1 MKRILE
7 ILALVPVMFLLNSC
21 EGTTPEPTPDPNP
34 GTDSG
39 KQELPAPPAEEKS
52 SNVFVVDMFSTLEDE
67 GEFFAMRDVASV
79 AQHISSQSG
88 KKPLVYMFDRA
99 DFTVG
104 VSHPF
109 NRLSYT
115 ANIYQLFAQH
125 EPTTETVTKG
135 TAMATLYP
143 ISLYDGIAQNGAYMS
158 GTTISAPLATATK
171 ICIYT
176 SRISTMD
183 QIQEIFNARSQKL
196 QGDSVIISLVENS
209 IKTDVVK
216 YVEETM
222 SLRAATF
229 GSEDT
234 KLDVL
239 VVVPAA
245 YVCRKIESGKTI
257 NLPYYRVSIE
267 KWLL

>member
-1 MKRILE
+1 
-7 ILALVPVMFLLNSC
+7 MFLLNSC
-21 EGTTPEPTPDPNP
+21 EGTEQTQDPTPDPNP
-34 GTDSG
+34 GTDPG

-52 SNVFVVDMFSTLEDE
+52 SNIFVVDMFSTLEDE
-67 GEFFAMRDVASV
+67 GEFFDKRDVASV
-79 AQHISSQSG
+79 AQHISAQSG
-88 KKPLVYMFDRA
+88 KKPLIYMFDRA

-109 NRLSYT
+109 NKLSYT

-125 EPTTETVTKG
+125 EPTSETVTKG

-143 ISLYDGIAQNGAYMS
+143 INVYDGIAQNGAYMS
-158 GTTISAPLATATK
+158 GLTISAPLTTATK
-171 ICIYT
+171 VCFYT
-176 SRISTMD
+176 SRISSME
-183 QIQEIFNARSQKL
+183 QIQEIFKARSQQL
-196 QGDSVIISLVENS
+196 QGDSVIISLVDNS
-209 IKTDVVK
+209 IKSDVVQ
-216 YVEETM
+216 YVEQTM

-239 VVVPAA
+239 VIVPAA
-245 YVCRKIESGKTI
+245 YVCRSIESGQTI

-267 KWLL
+267 KWLW

>member
-1 MKRILE
+1 MAFMPL
-7 ILALVPVMFLLNSC
+7 MFLLNSC
-21 EGTTPEPTPDPNP
+21 EGTEQTQDPTPDPNP
-34 GTDSG
+34 GTDPG

-52 SNVFVVDMFSTLEDE
+52 SNIFVVDMFSTLEDE
-67 GEFFAMRDVASV
+67 GEFFDKRDVASV
-79 AQHISSQSG
+79 AQHISAQSG
-88 KKPLVYMFDRA
+88 KKPLIYMFDRA

-109 NRLSYT
+109 NKLSYT

-125 EPTTETVTKG
+125 EPTSETVTKG

-143 ISLYDGIAQNGAYMS
+143 INVYDGIAQNGAYMS
-158 GTTISAPLATATK
+158 GLTISAPLTTATK
-171 ICIYT
+171 VCFYT
-176 SRISTMD
+176 SRISSME
-183 QIQEIFNARSQKL
+183 QIQEIFKARSQQL
-196 QGDSVIISLVENS
+196 QGDSVIISLVDNS
-209 IKTDVVK
+209 IKSDVVQ
-216 YVEETM
+216 YVEQTM

-239 VVVPAA
+239 VIVPAA
-245 YVCRKIESGKTI
+245 YVCRSIESGQTI

-267 KWLL
+267 KWLW